1 MMLDNLPL
9 IFWVYTIYLINLILF
24 ADNIR
29 IVGIEQQIN
38 DNATLE
44 KAVSF
49 TAYYAHYYDLPSYES
64 NSFNDFYL

>member
-1 MMLDNLPL
+1 MMHEFTSKD
-9 IFWVYTIYLINLILF
+9 
-24 ADNIR
+24 
-29 IVGIEQQIN
+29 GN